1 MTKLATLLR
10 PIYNSLPILPRALLL
25 AFGLVLIIFIPV
37 YFFQPLA
44 GYWNAQVVHLL
55 IALTAATPAILGLGW
70 VMSFEQ
76 GEPPRRIW
84 MAFLAACIVWMVGEF
99 LTILYTF
106 FYPTPADF
114 TWMDP
119 FWITGYFL
127 FSLALYYQYTLLFE
141 RRKGRWIYLGILSL
155 LLVISVSLTILA
167 HRTGFAEADLPP
179 WVLFI
184 AISYPLTDIVLGIS
198 SLGLLLLFRQ
208 GQLALPWRG
217 LVAFA
222 LGDTLNI
229 VLWIGGQRFLD
240 KTLADFL
247 YLVSDVFYI
256 LGYMLIA
263 WGFLTLLRMV
273 YPGTTGMPKQEG

>member
-1 MTKLATLLR
+1 MTKLSSFLR
-10 PIYNSLPILPRALLL
+10 PVFNALPVLPRRLLL
-25 AFGLVLIIFIPV
+25 TFGLFLILFIPIHA
-37 YFFQPLA
+37 FRPLP
-44 GYWNAQVVHLL
+44 GYWSDQALHLI
-55 IALTAATPAILGLGW
+55 IALTASITVALGLGW

-76 GEPPRRIW
+76 GEPPRRVW
-84 MAFLAACIVWMVGEF
+84 MAFLAACVVWMMGEF
-99 LTILYTF
+99 LHILYTF

-119 FWITGYFL
+119 FWMTGYFL
-127 FSLALYYQYTLLFE
+127 FSLALYYQYTLIFGPG
-141 RRKGRWIYLGILSL
+141 KGRWIYLGILL
-155 LLVISVSLTILA
+155 LILAMSVSLTILA
-167 HRTGFAEADLPP
+167 RQTGFAEADISP

-184 AISYPLTDIVLGIS
+184 AISYPLTDIVLGIAA
-198 SLGLLLLFRQ
+198 LGLLLVFRQ

-240 KTLADFL
+240 KALSDFL

-273 YPGTTGMPKQEG
+273 YPGPTGMPKQEG